1 MGRAASVPFGG
12 QPVTALNDL
21 KKYPPNTRLA
31 VLTTGG
37 VIISG
42 EVDHLDA
49 ASVVLVNST
58 VGSAAGGVAVAGRT
72 ITVYLEDV
80 SAHWDVNS

>member
-1 MGRAASVPFGG
+1 
-12 QPVTALNDL
+12 
-21 KKYPPNTRLA
+21 
-31 VLTTGG
+31 LTTGG